1 MGQRKSISRAATNG
15 QGARRRVVFS
25 AAAPAR
31 LTKLL
36 KQLCREYFHRLRKC
50 RRNPSQRAVHDL
62 RVEARR
68 LLSLLDLFEPF
79 LRPQKTARARTTLK
93 RELDC
98 FDDLRDTHVQLKTLE
113 DLCEHFSAARDFRKF
128 LKKREA
134 KLRDRT
140 RRNAKQLPQKRL
152 ARILSRCRRDV
163 RDYLEK
169 AGPRQASLVLLR
181 LLAGGFAQVA
191 GLKDRIDPTN
201 PRSIHCTR
209 IAFKR
214 FRYMIEPL
222 AGELDW
228 ATEALL
234 KHMRQYQGAMGSI
247 QDSEVLRRCFEKFAR
262 KKRLKAEP
270 ALALTEELLRRR
282 ERFIAVFLPVAHEL
296 ELFRPPSPSRL
307 LLANPAPDSNSVR
320 KPKALRFG
328 QVRPSVKSLK
338 RKTS

>member
-1 MGQRKSISRAATNG
+1 
-15 QGARRRVVFS
+15 
-25 AAAPAR
+25 
-31 LTKLL
+31 LL
-36 KQLCREYFHRLRKC
+36 KQLCREYFEQRRKC
-50 RRNPSQRAVHDL
+50 RRKPSLRAVHDL

-79 LRPQKTARARTTLK
+79 LPPQTTTRARAALK